1 MTVIP
6 LARKRFRFCIEEGH
20 ADSGERMML
29 VSIELESRESLKL
42 LSYMADMME

>member
-20 ADSGERMML
+20 GSGERMML
-29 VSIELESRESLKL
+29 VSIELESREALKL